1 MNLIVLLDTEN
12 FRRSTF
18 FAKLQALN
26 LDCYSTEK
34 FAILLQNDVH

>member
-12 FRRSTF
+12 FRSKF